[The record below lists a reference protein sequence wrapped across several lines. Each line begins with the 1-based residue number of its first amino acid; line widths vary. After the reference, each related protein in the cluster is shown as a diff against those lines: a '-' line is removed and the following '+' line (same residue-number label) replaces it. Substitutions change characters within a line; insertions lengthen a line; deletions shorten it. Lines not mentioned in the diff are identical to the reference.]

1 MELTAAVD
9 VRIWHRSW
17 PRKRGRTYVVCYQVD
32 GGPELRLNP
41 VYAKSEVE
49 QQKRELRDRLK
60 KGQFLDLTAGQK
72 LFEDFAREKLE
83 EWAPPILSSG
93 TYNRYRQV
101 INDLLIPEFAGK
113 ELAEIKRSDC
123 QKWLNKRLRQVA
135 RGTAEVDKAVLTK
148 VMTTAVKEKY
158 LDASPA
164 VDLDLPKVDRRT
176 EKVKAIS
183 AWSEDLVHDLVDAL
197 PQRYRALGELA
208 RDTGMR
214 QGELFAVALENL
226 DLRRRKLK
234 VCLQIRY
241 TDGMHFALPKRGKV
255 RMLDLMDTSVKAL
268 TEHIETYGTTA
279 ITLPWDHSDGP
290 HKTFHLLF
298 TNTKGRAIR
307 RDHFNES
314 AWHRALRDCG
324 ITPAGKTTGIHQ
336 LRHHVAS
343 LLLTQGMS
351 IAEVAEVLGDTV
363 QEISETYAHAMP
375 DFGKRLRSINAS
387 REARIA
393 AAREESSTDW

>member
-1 MELTAAVD
+1 M
-9 VRIWHRSW
+9 
-17 PRKRGRTYVVCYQVD
+17 VCYQVD
-32 GGPELRLNP
+32 GGPELHLNS
-41 VYAKSEVE
+41 VWAKSEME

-60 KGQFLDLTAGQK
+60 KGQYLDFTAGQK

-101 INDLLIPEFAGK
+101 INDLLIPEFTDK
-113 ELAEIKRSDC
+113 SLAEIKRSDC
-123 QKWLNKRLRQVA
+123 QRWLNRRLRQVS
-135 RGTAEVDKAVLTK
+135 RGTAEVDKAVLTR
-148 VMTTAVKEKY
+148 VMTTVVKER
-158 LDASPA
+158 LLEASPA

-176 EKVKAIS
+176 EKVKAIN
-183 AWSEDLVHDLVDAL
+183 AWSEDTVDDLVAAL

-214 QGELFAVALENL
+214 QGELFAVALEHL
-226 DLRRRKLK
+226 DLKRRKLK

-241 TDGMHFALPKRGKV
+241 TDGMHFALPKRGKI
-255 RMLDLMDTSVKAL
+255 RALDLMDTSVTAL

-307 RDHFNES
+307 RDRFNES
-314 AWHRALRDCG
+314 AWHRALRACG
-324 ITPAGKTTGIHQ
+324 ITPAGKSTGIHQ

-343 LLLTQGMS
+343 LLLAHGMS

-363 QEISETYAHAMP
+363 QEVSETYAHAMP
-375 DFGKRLRSINAS
+375 DFSKRLRSINAT
-387 REARIA
+387 REARITTA
-393 AAREESSTDW
+393 CEESSTDQ